1 MSRNHHTISF
11 LRKPEK
17 AAYFFLSPAA
27 IILAVFVFIP
37 LGAAVIISFQNL
49 TIYLDP
55 AHFVGLKNYLNILV
69 DPRFWN
75 ALRNTLL
82 FLVLEMPLHVILGL
96 VVAVALSQTNLFTKF
111 MRSVFFLPA
120 VCSLTA
126 ISIVWSFLL
135 DPNMGTIPYYF
146 EKLGFPGLQFLH
158 DSHMA
163 MPVVAGI
170 TIWKNFG
177 MTMIIFIGGLQSIPQ
192 SYYEASEID
201 GANRTDQFFHITV
214 PLLVPTI
221 NFCVITNMIGSL
233 QVFDQIYVLTSGG
246 PLFSTET
253 LVMYIYDTGFK
264 SAPYDLSYASA
275 IAVVLFLIIMIITLI
290 SNRFF
295 TSRETVDM

>member
-1 MSRNHHTISF
+1 MSRNRHSTSF

-17 AAYFFLSPAA
+17 AAYFFLFP
-27 IILAVFVFIP
+27 
-37 LGAAVIISFQNL
+37 AAVILIVFVLIPLVAAVVISFQNL

-55 AHFVGLKNYLNILV
+55 SHFVGFKNYLKIPA

-75 ALRNTLL
+75 ALRNTFL

-96 VVAVALSQTNLFTKF
+96 VVAVALSRTNLFTKF

-146 EKLGFPGLQFLH
+146 EKFGFPGLQFLH

-163 MPVVAGI
+163 MPIVAGV
-170 TIWKNFG
+170 TVWKNFG

-201 GANRTDQFFHITV
+201 GANRTDQFFRITI

-246 PLFSTET
+246 PLYSTET
-253 LVMYIYDTGFK
+253 LVMYIYDIGFK
-264 SAPYDLSYASA
+264 SAPNDLSYASA
-275 IAVVLFLIIMIITLI
+275 IAVVLFLIIMTLTLI

-295 TSRETVDM
+295 TNRETVDM

>member
-1 MSRNHHTISF
+1 MSRNHHRISF

-17 AAYFFLSPAA
+17 AAYFFIFPAA
-27 IILAVFVFIP
+27 VTLSVFVFIP
-37 LGAAVIISFQNL
+37 LIAAVVISFQDL

-55 AHFVGLKNYLNILV
+55 AHFVGLKNYLNIPA
-69 DPRFWN
+69 DPQFWN
-75 ALRNTLL
+75 ALWNTLL

-96 VVAVALSQTNLFTKF
+96 LVAVALSRTNLFTKF

-135 DPNMGTIPYYF
+135 DPNMGMISYYF

-163 MPVVAGI
+163 MPIVAGI

-177 MTMIIFIGGLQSIPQ
+177 MTMIIFIGGLQSISR

-201 GANRTDQFFHITV
+201 GANRADQFFHITV

-246 PLFSTET
+246 PLYSTET
-253 LVMYIYDTGFK
+253 LVMYIYDIGFK

-275 IAVVLFLIIMIITLI
+275 IAVVLFLIIMVITLI

-295 TSRETVDM
+295 TSKEAVDM